1 MKKLIKIKKAIISLS
16 DKSNLK
22 IILTNLKK
30 FNIKIIS
37 SGGTYKEIKKLGFK
51 CEEISNYTGFKEML
65 DGRVKTLHPKIHAG
79 LLSIRNNKKHI
90 KELKNNNFEE
100 IDLVIVNFYPF
111 EKSINET
118 KNFKKIIEKIDI
130 GGPTMVRAAAKNF
143 NSVTVISSPNQYED
157 LINELKLNKGSTSIN
172 FRYKSALHSF
182 NEIAYYDSVISNF
195 LNHSSNLSF
204 PEKKTFHGK
213 LSEKLRYGENPHQIA
228 SFYKGSEFNSLK
240 QLHGKKLSYNNYND
254 IFTGISLS
262 KSFTKDY
269 STVIIKHANP
279 CGVALDKRK
288 INSYLKAYECDPT
301 SAFGGIISCNYKVD
315 KTVAKEISGKFYEV
329 VVANGFESGA
339 LKILKRKKNLRL
351 IDSSSLKELNFEQ
364 NTSIMNNFLSQTSDT
379 GIFKKGDFKVV
390 SKVRPSNETLKNL
403 LFTFNVCRFVKSN
416 AIVISQNNSTIG
428 IGSGQP
434 SRLDSCKI
442 AVSKM
447 KKLRKIDSKEKVVA
461 ASDAFFPFVDGIE
474 TLVQAGVEA
483 IIQPSG
489 SIRDKEIINFA
500 NKTNTIL
507 VFSKT
512 RHFKH

>member
-1 MKKLIKIKKAIISLS
+1 MNLKKINRALISVS
-16 DKSNLK
+16 DKSELTKILK
-22 IILTNLKK
+22 VLKK
-30 FNIKIIS
+30 FKVEILS
-37 SGGTYKEIKKLGFK
+37 SGGTYKKINRLGYK
-51 CEEISNYTGFKEML
+51 SIEISDFTNSPEIL
-65 DGRVKTLHPKIHAG
+65 DGRVKTLHPKLYGGI
-79 LLSIRNNKKHI
+79 LFKRNNKKHQKQI
-90 KELKNNNFEE
+90 KKIDIKK

-111 EKSINET
+111 EEAVKTGND
-118 KNFKKIIEKIDI
+118 KKIIENIDI
-130 GGPTMVRAAAKNF
+130 GGPTLVRAAAKNYED
-143 NSVTVISSPNQYED
+143 VTVITDTSQYIA
-157 LINELKLNKGSTSIN
+157 LQNEMNKYRGSTSLN
-172 FRYKSALHSF
+172 FRKILSRDAFL
-182 NEIAYYDSVISNF
+182 ETGYYDTKITEY
-195 LNHSSNLSF
+195 LNKANNDSPPPKKKLIGGNLV
-204 PEKKTFHGK
+204 EN
-213 LSEKLRYGENPHQIA
+213 LRYGENPHQGA
-228 SFYKGSEFNSLK
+228 SVYSLNKEINIK
-240 QLHGKKLSYNNYND
+240 QLNGKKLSYNNYND

-315 KTVAKEISGKFYEV
+315 KTVAKEISSKFYEV